1 MIKDRTKKEFSTRF
15 KKSTTGTRFRI
26 VLFSLGFLAVFYS
39 YVEVRA
45 AIERA
50 NISVADEKQEQGKA
64 GTKAAAK
71 KKPAKQSFITDKVEM
86 KLIQSIDKTMA
97 FYKKEASKRKK
108 GSADRLKMLM
118 RLLNLHK
125 EQATYV
131 SKQEEI
137 SYEKAYDRWEAGG
150 NKGPEPKRNT
160 SKSTKNWKAVMNLAT
175 DITKEYPRNPEGV
188 KVMEVNGIAHKGA
201 GLDEDAARIFTQ
213 LIQKYPNATE
223 TGTAYHFLGEFYYDR
238 LDFRNALTNYKHV
251 LKYKK
256 SSRYQRALYD
266 IGWCYFNLGNHH
278 MALKYWKQTVAYG
291 KVRNDPSMGNAAM
304 GDMVLSYAHLKD
316 VNGAISYFRA
326 NSRPADFTGKL
337 IKRLADELYDNGE
350 QQEARRVY
358 KILQKYA
365 PSSPSAPEAQMAVID
380 IDYNAGKFPLMWKE
394 IELLLKLYGPKSA
407 WARANASNKE
417 LVLKTRED
425 VSRIIIDKTGHIA
438 LRGKDASDSK
448 LMAQALFG
456 CNLFLQYFGGSN
468 KAVQIKEW
476 AADFNYDLKKYREA
490 GKLYLS
496 IASMKPQEALGMD
509 FKTGKTIN
517 IHKKSADNMLFAYG
531 DDFKP
536 YYTKMQK
543 LKPDFK
549 KPTPIGI
556 EAKNYIKACSK
567 YMDLYPKEA
576 KKIYTCENYLSEIY
590 YYHGYREQATK
601 YTTLIALKY
610 PKTKAGPAAAETLI
624 KLNSHD
630 PAKCLELA
638 NKLLKI
644 PEYRKGELGKK
655 LRALQIDSEKQAV
668 VAEKDSAKR
677 AAKYEALAKKYPNDP
692 EADTMWY
699 NAGVEYI
706 KAGNIPAGVG
716 AYMSLIKKYPN
727 SKQAQDV
734 LMTIALIYK
743 NRLEFMNASNY
754 LKMYV
759 KKYPKSPKAMGAMA
773 TSCELEIAYE
783 APSAIKTCQQGIIKA
798 DPSNPAYMEK
808 LIILTDRTKKF
819 ANMVALINIYLKS
832 YKLSANER
840 IIAYNRIYSANP
852 KSPEGQSASKS
863 MLAEYSKNKKAVSGE
878 AQRYAVEIL
887 FKNAAASIR
896 PFMAAKLEGGTVD
909 KLLASMQKKGALLQK
924 VLASYDAV
932 LATEDAYWGVGALHQ
947 KGAAFEEYAKALANP
962 PAIKGASKED
972 ILKELQP
979 QINEFN
985 KNALASYSAAVDL
998 VTKFNVYNEWSIRA
1012 LNSKSRVT
1020 GSSLKLED
1028 YVFSPDFVG
1037 SQVSSSILSVL

>member
-1 MIKDRTKKEFSTRF
+1 MIGNKTKKEVSVYLS
-15 KKSTTGTRFRI
+15 KSTTGFRFKI
-26 VLFSLGFLAVFYS
+26 LFFTFLLVSIFCSYS
-39 YVEVRA
+39 GVWA
-45 AIERA
+45 AIERS
-50 NISVADEKQEQGKA
+50 NISVVEEKKDDKA
-64 GTKAAAK
+64 KQQAK
-71 KKPAKQSFITDKVEM
+71 KKPEKERFVTDKIEM

-97 FYKKEASKRKK
+97 FYKKEASKRRK

-125 EQATYV
+125 EQAMYV
-131 SKQEEI
+131 AKREEMN
-137 SYEKAYDRWEAGG
+137 YEKAYDRWEAGG
-150 NKGPEPKRNT
+150 SKGPEPKRDN
-160 SKSTKNWKAVMNLAT
+160 SKSSKNWKAVMNLAS
-175 DITKEYPRNPEGV
+175 DITKEYPRNPDGV
-188 KVMEVNGIAHKGA
+188 KVMEINGIAHKGA

-213 LIQKYPNATE
+213 LIQKYPHATE

-238 LDFRNALTNYKHV
+238 LDFRNALTNYKQV
-251 LKYKK
+251 LKFKK
-256 SSRYQRALYD
+256 STRYQRALYD
-266 IGWCYFNLGNHH
+266 IGWCYFNLGNQHQ
-278 MALKYWKQTVAYG
+278 ALNYWKQTVAYG
-291 KVRNDPSMGNAAM
+291 KARHDYSMGNAAL
-304 GDMVLSYAHLKD
+304 GDMVLVYAHLKD

-326 NSRPADFTGKL
+326 NSSGDFTGKL
-337 IKRLADELYDNGE
+337 IKKLADELYDIGE
-350 QQEARRVY
+350 QREARRVY
-358 KILQKYA
+358 KLLQKYA
-365 PSSPSAPEAQMAVID
+365 PNSPSAPEAQIAVID
-380 IDYNAGKFPLMWKE
+380 IDYNVGNFPLMWKE
-394 IELLLKLYGPKSA
+394 VELLLRLYGPKSA

-425 VSRIIIDKTGHIA
+425 VSQIIITKTAYIGK
-438 LRGKDASDSK
+438 RGRDASDAK
-448 LMAQALFG
+448 LTAQALMG
-456 CNLFLQYFGGSN
+456 CNMFLQYFGGSN

-476 AADFNYDLKKYREA
+476 AADFNYELKRYREA

-496 IASMKPQEALGMD
+496 IASMKPSEALGMD
-509 FKTGKTIN
+509 FKTGKTVN
-517 IHKKSADNMLFAYG
+517 IHKKSANNMLEMYG
-531 DDFKP
+531 EDFKP
-536 YYTKMQK
+536 YYKKMQK
-543 LKPDFK
+543 MKPDFK

-567 YMDLYPKEA
+567 YMELYPKEA
-576 KKIYTCENYLSEIY
+576 KKVYVCENYLSEIY
-590 YYHGYREQATK
+590 YYHGYRDQATK

-624 KLNSHD
+624 KLNSAN
-630 PAKCLELA
+630 PAKCLEIA

-655 LRALQIDSEKQAV
+655 LRALQVDAEKQAV
-668 VAEKDSAKR
+668 VAEKDSLKK

-692 EADTMWY
+692 QADTMWH
-699 NAGVEYI
+699 NAGAEYL

-727 SKQAQDV
+727 SKLAEDD

-759 KKYPKSPKAMGAMA
+759 KKYPKSSKSMGAMA

-840 IIAYNRIYSANP
+840 IIAYNRIATSNP
-852 KSPEGQSASKS
+852 KSPEAQSANKS
-863 MLAEYSKNKKAVSGE
+863 ILAEYSKNKKAVSGE

-887 FKNAAASIR
+887 FKNAASSIR
-896 PFMAAKLEGGTVD
+896 PFLAYKLEGGTVD
-909 KLLASMQKKGALLQK
+909 KLLASMQKKGALLEK
-924 VLASYDAV
+924 VIASYNQVVD
-932 LATEDAYWGVGALHQ
+932 TGDSYWGVGALHQ
-947 KGAAFEEYAKALANP
+947 IGAAFEEYAKALSNP
-962 PAIKGASKED
+962 PSIKGASKEE

-979 QINEFN
+979 QINDFN
-985 KNALASYSAAVDL
+985 QKALSYYTGAVDL
-998 VTKFNVYNEWSIRA
+998 VNKFNIYNEWSIRA
-1012 LNSKSRVT
+1012 LNSKGRIT
-1020 GSSLKLED
+1020 GSSLRLED
-1028 YVFSPDFVG
+1028 YLFPPDFVG
-1037 SQVSSSILSVL
+1037 SQVSSAILQVL